1 MIADISLVVIFSCFT
16 FITMCSKVQL
26 RWIAKAVMCIGMI
39 AVIGNFATQKDVEP
53 TIEILFAVFAFLT
66 MYATFFIYKRG
77 SYK

>member
-1 MIADISLVVIFSCFT
+1 
-16 FITMCSKVQL
+16 MCSRVQL
-26 RWIAKAVMCIGMI
+26 KWIAKAVMCIGMI